1 MRKMGIKIGL
11 CALLVSPF
19 IIPFSA
25 TVSAEE
31 NVGIKAAQDVVN
43 IPDPVLKSYLNG
55 LLGQPSTSDITE
67 AQMDTIPSV
76 TLSNSSLKDLTGL
89 DYAHNLTFLYL
100 SNTEVTDYSLV
111 AKIPSLTNI
120 SISGENLTNDSLPDL
135 NNLVNLNNLSLSSGK
150 LDNSSLTKFNKL
162 PNLTFLK
169 LDSNP
174 SITDIMPLKSLP
186 NLATLFVQFCG
197 INDFRGIDSFPK
209 LLNLSAYGQNV
220 GRTVLINS
228 TIKSTSLN
236 FDEAKQTI
244 FVPFTL
250 MTQRG
255 VNFDGYMFPFTTNT
269 GSSGTYFTLN
279 NTKIDGSR
287 LSIDDKGITVSGITK
302 DYFDTITKMEYNAL
316 YNNPAGTY
324 QTPPSFNSYSVS
336 GGTYDHYFDI
346 DHTLNITSDS
356 TISYTEQTTV
366 TEEQFLT
373 DIHAETDDGTPVTS
387 DFDSVV
393 DLNKP
398 GVYTVTLNAEN
409 AGLKADP
416 KQVTVTILEK
426 PVITANN
433 SVTYTKDTTK
443 TAQQFLTDISAKTS
457 DGSAV
462 TSNFDSEVDL
472 TQVGTYDVTLN
483 AVSAD
488 GAEADPVTVLVNVVL
503 GHEPPTPPGPDPDPK
518 PDPKPNPKPDSN
530 NPAINDDNNDGF
542 ILSEDSNDPPNN
554 QNKSSEKPALPKTGD
569 SSQTTI
575 VLIGIILTGIGVIF
589 FRKRKHS

>member
-19 IIPFSA
+19 IIPFSVH
-25 TVSAEE
+25 VSAEE
-31 NVGIKAAQDVVN
+31 NIGIKAAQDIVN
-43 IPDPVLKSYLNG
+43 IPDPVLKSYLNSQ
-55 LLGQPSTSDITE
+55 LGQPSTSDITE
-67 AQMDTIPSV
+67 AQMDTITNV
-76 TLSNSSLKDLTGL
+76 TISNSSLTDLTGL
-89 DYAHNLTFLYL
+89 DYAHNLTLLHL
-100 SNTEVTDYSLV
+100 SNTGVTDYALV
-111 AKIPSLTNI
+111 AKIPSLTNL
-120 SISGENLTNDSLPDL
+120 SIDGNNLTTDSLPDL
-135 NNLVNLNNLSLSSGK
+135 NGLTNITNLNLSPGK
-150 LDNSSLTKFNKL
+150 LDNSALTKFNKM
-162 PNLTFLK
+162 PNLTYLN

-174 SITDIMPLKSLP
+174 SITDIMPLKSIP

-228 TIKSTSLN
+228 TIKSSSLN
-236 FDEAKQTI
+236 FDEANQTL

-250 MTQRG
+250 MTQRS

-269 GSSGTYFTLN
+269 GASGTYFTLN
-279 NTKIDGSR
+279 DTQINGSR

-302 DYFDTITKMEYNAL
+302 DYFDSITKMEYNAL
-316 YNNPAGTY
+316 YNNPAGSY

-336 GGTYDHYFDI
+336 GGSYDHYFDI

-356 TISYTEQTTV
+356 KISYNEQTTV

-409 AGLKADP
+409 AGLKAAP

-433 SVTYTKDTTK
+433 SITYTKDTTK
-443 TAQQFLTDISAKTS
+443 TAQQFLKDVSAKTS

-472 TQVGTYDVTLN
+472 TQVGTYEVTLN

-488 GAEADPVTVLVNVVL
+488 GVQADPVTVLVNVVL
-503 GHEPPTPPGPDPDPK
+503 GNEPPTPPGPGPDPK
-518 PDPKPNPKPDSN
+518 PDPNT
-530 NPAINDDNNDGF
+530 PAINDNNDELV
-542 ILSEDSNDPPNN
+542 LSEDSNDTPNK
-554 QNKSSEKPALPKTGD
+554 QNKSSDNTTLPNTGD
-569 SSQTTI
+569 SSQTSI
-575 VLIGIILTGIGVIF
+575 VLIGIILIGIGVIF

>member
-1 MRKMGIKIGL
+1 MRKVVTKIGIYT
-11 CALLVSPF
+11 LLIMSF
-19 IIPFSA
+19 TILFSMD
-25 TVSAEE
+25 VSAEE
-31 NVGIKAAQDVVN
+31 KSNVRAAQDIVN

-67 AQMDTIPSV
+67 AQMDTIINV
-76 TLSNSSLKDLTGL
+76 TINNSSLKDLTGL
-89 DYAHNLTFLYL
+89 DYAHNLIFLNL
-100 SNTEVTDYSLV
+100 TNTGVTDYSLV
-111 AKIPSLTNI
+111 TKITSLTNLN
-120 SISGENLTNDSLPDL
+120 ISGDNLTTNSLPNL
-135 NNLVNLNNLSLSSGK
+135 NGLENLNNLTLTSGK
-150 LDNSSLTKFNKL
+150 LDNSTLTKFNKI
-162 PNLTFLK
+162 PNLTFLN

-174 SITDIMPLKSLP
+174 AITNVMPLKSLP
-186 NLATLFVQFCG
+186 NLTTLFIQFCG
-197 INDFRGIDSFPK
+197 VNDFRGIDSFPK
-209 LLNLSAYGQNV
+209 LTNLSAYGQNV
-220 GRTVLINS
+220 GNAVLINS
-228 TIKSTSLN
+228 KIKSSSLN
-236 FDEAKQTI
+236 YNETNQTI

-250 MTQRG
+250 MTERSI
-255 VNFDGYMFPFTTNT
+255 NFDGYLFPFTTNT
-269 GSSGTYFTLN
+269 GSSNTYFTLN
-279 NTKIDGSR
+279 GVQISGDR
-287 LSIDDKGITVSGITK
+287 LSITDTGITVNGITK
-302 DYFDTITKMEYNAL
+302 DYFDSITKMEYNAR
-316 YNNPAGTY
+316 YDNPAGSY
-324 QTPPSFNSYSVS
+324 PTPPNFNRYSVS
-336 GGTYDHYFDI
+336 AGTYDHFFDI
-346 DHTLNITSDS
+346 EHSLTITNDS
-356 TISYTEQTTV
+356 TISYAEQKTV
-366 TEEQFLT
+366 SEEQFLK

-433 SVTYTKDTTK
+433 SITYTKDTTK
-443 TAQQFLTDISAKTS
+443 TAQQFLTDVSAKTS

-503 GHEPPTPPGPDPDPK
+503 GNEPPTPPGPDPDPK
-518 PDPKPNPKPDSN
+518 PDPKPNPN
-530 NPAINDDNNDGF
+530 NPAINDDNNDEPV
-542 ILSEDSNDPPNN
+542 LSEDSSHTPNN

>member
-19 IIPFSA
+19 IIPFSVH
-25 TVSAEE
+25 VSAEE
-31 NVGIKAAQDVVN
+31 NIGIKAAQDIVN
-43 IPDPVLKSYLNG
+43 IPDPVLKSYLNSQ
-55 LLGQPSTSDITE
+55 LGQPSTSDITE
-67 AQMDTIPSV
+67 AQMDTITNV
-76 TLSNSSLKDLTGL
+76 TISNSSLTDLTGL
-89 DYAHNLTFLYL
+89 DYAHNLTLLHL
-100 SNTEVTDYSLV
+100 SNTGVTDYALV
-111 AKIPSLTNI
+111 ANIPSLTNL
-120 SISGENLTNDSLPDL
+120 SIDGNNLTTDSLPDL
-135 NNLVNLNNLSLSSGK
+135 NGLTNITNLNLSPGK
-150 LDNSSLTKFNKL
+150 LDNSALSKFNKM
-162 PNLTFLK
+162 PNLTYLN
-169 LDSNP
+169 LDSNS
-174 SITDIMPLKSLP
+174 SITDIMPLKSIP

-197 INDFRGIDSFPK
+197 IYDFRGIDSFPK

-228 TIKSTSLN
+228 TIKSSSLN
-236 FDEAKQTI
+236 FDEANQTL

-250 MTQRG
+250 MTQRS

-269 GSSGTYFTLN
+269 GASGTYFTLN
-279 NTKIDGSR
+279 DTQINGSR

-302 DYFDTITKMEYNAL
+302 DYFDSITKMEYNAL
-316 YNNPAGTY
+316 YNNPAGSY

-336 GGTYDHYFDI
+336 GGSYDHYFDI

-356 TISYTEQTTV
+356 KISYNEQTTV

-409 AGLKADP
+409 AGLKAAP

-433 SVTYTKDTTK
+433 SITYTKDTTK
-443 TAQQFLTDISAKTS
+443 TAQQFLKDVSAKTS

-472 TQVGTYDVTLN
+472 TQVGTYEVTLN

-488 GAEADPVTVLVNVVL
+488 GVQADPVTVLVNVVL
-503 GHEPPTPPGPDPDPK
+503 GNEPPTPPGPGPDPK
-518 PDPKPNPKPDSN
+518 PDPNT
-530 NPAINDDNNDGF
+530 PAINDNNDELV
-542 ILSEDSNDPPNN
+542 LSEDSNDAPNK
-554 QNKSSEKPALPKTGD
+554 QNKSSDNTTLPNTGD
-569 SSQTTI
+569 SSQTSI
-575 VLIGIILTGIGVIF
+575 VLIGIILIGIGVIF

>member
-19 IIPFSA
+19 IIPFSVH
-25 TVSAEE
+25 VSAEE
-31 NVGIKAAQDVVN
+31 NISIKAAQDIVN
-43 IPDPVLKSYLNG
+43 IPDPVLKSYLNSQ
-55 LLGQPSTSDITE
+55 LGQPSTSDITE
-67 AQMDTIPSV
+67 AQMDTITNV
-76 TLSNSSLKDLTGL
+76 TISNSSLTDLTGL
-89 DYAHNLTFLYL
+89 DYAHNLTLLHL
-100 SNTEVTDYSLV
+100 SNTGVIDYALV
-111 AKIPSLTNI
+111 ANIPSLTNL
-120 SISGENLTNDSLPDL
+120 SIDGNNLTTDSLPDL
-135 NNLVNLNNLSLSSGK
+135 NGLTNITNLNLSPGK
-150 LDNSSLTKFNKL
+150 LDNSALSKFNKM
-162 PNLTFLK
+162 PNLTYLN

-174 SITDIMPLKSLP
+174 SITDIMPLKSIP

-228 TIKSTSLN
+228 TIKSSSLN
-236 FDEAKQTI
+236 FDEANQTL

-250 MTQRG
+250 MTQRS

-269 GSSGTYFTLN
+269 GASGTYFTLN
-279 NTKIDGSR
+279 DTQINGSR

-302 DYFDTITKMEYNAL
+302 DYFDSITKMEYNAL
-316 YNNPAGTY
+316 YNNPAGSY

-336 GGTYDHYFDI
+336 GGSYDHYFDI

-356 TISYTEQTTV
+356 KISYNEQTTV

-409 AGLKADP
+409 AGLKAAP

-433 SVTYTKDTTK
+433 SITYTKDTTK
-443 TAQQFLTDISAKTS
+443 TAQQFLKDVSAKTS

-472 TQVGTYDVTLN
+472 TQVGTYEVTLN

-488 GAEADPVTVLVNVVL
+488 GVQADPVTVLVNVVL
-503 GHEPPTPPGPDPDPK
+503 GNEPPTPPGPGPDPK
-518 PDPKPNPKPDSN
+518 PDPNT
-530 NPAINDDNNDGF
+530 PAINDNNDELV
-542 ILSEDSNDPPNN
+542 LSEDSNDTPNK
-554 QNKSSEKPALPKTGD
+554 QNKSSDNTTLPNTGD
-569 SSQTTI
+569 SSQTSI
-575 VLIGIILTGIGVIF
+575 VLIGIILIGIGVIF

>member
-19 IIPFSA
+19 IIPFSVH
-25 TVSAEE
+25 VSAEE
-31 NVGIKAAQDVVN
+31 NIGIKAAQDIVN
-43 IPDPVLKSYLNG
+43 IPDPVLKSYLNSQ
-55 LLGQPSTSDITE
+55 LGQPSTSDITE
-67 AQMDTIPSV
+67 AQMDTITNV
-76 TLSNSSLKDLTGL
+76 TISNSSLTDLTGL
-89 DYAHNLTFLYL
+89 DYAHNLTLLHL
-100 SNTEVTDYSLV
+100 SNTGVTDYALV
-111 AKIPSLTNI
+111 ANIPSLTNL
-120 SISGENLTNDSLPDL
+120 SIDGNNLTTDSLPDL
-135 NNLVNLNNLSLSSGK
+135 NGLTNITNLNLSPGK
-150 LDNSSLTKFNKL
+150 LDNSALSKFNKM
-162 PNLTFLK
+162 PNLTYLN
-169 LDSNP
+169 LDSNS
-174 SITDIMPLKSLP
+174 SITDIMPLKSIP

-197 INDFRGIDSFPK
+197 IYDFRGIDSFPK

-228 TIKSTSLN
+228 TIKSSSLN
-236 FDEAKQTI
+236 FDEANQTL

-250 MTQRG
+250 MTQRS

-269 GSSGTYFTLN
+269 GASGTYFTLN
-279 NTKIDGSR
+279 DTQINGSR

-302 DYFDTITKMEYNAL
+302 DYFDSITKMEYNAL
-316 YNNPAGTY
+316 YNNPAGSY

-336 GGTYDHYFDI
+336 GGSYDHYFDI

-356 TISYTEQTTV
+356 KISYNEQTTV

-387 DFDSVV
+387 DFDSIV

-409 AGLKADP
+409 AGLKAAP

-433 SVTYTKDTTK
+433 SITYTKDTTK
-443 TAQQFLTDISAKTS
+443 TAQQFLKDVSAKTS

-472 TQVGTYDVTLN
+472 TQVGTYEVTLN

-488 GAEADPVTVLVNVVL
+488 GVQADPVTVLVNVVL
-503 GHEPPTPPGPDPDPK
+503 GNEPPTPPGPGPDPK
-518 PDPKPNPKPDSN
+518 PDPNT
-530 NPAINDDNNDGF
+530 PAINDNNDELV
-542 ILSEDSNDPPNN
+542 LSEDSNDTPNK
-554 QNKSSEKPALPKTGD
+554 QNKSSDNTTLPNTGD
-569 SSQTTI
+569 SSQTSI
-575 VLIGIILTGIGVIF
+575 VLIGIILIGIGVIF

>member
-25 TVSAEE
+25 NVSAEE
-31 NVGIKAAQDVVN
+31 NIGIKAAQDIVN
-43 IPDPVLKSYLNG
+43 IPDPVLKSYLNSQ
-55 LLGQPSTSDITE
+55 LGQPSTSDITE
-67 AQMDTIPSV
+67 AQMDTITNV
-76 TLSNSSLKDLTGL
+76 TISNSSLTDLTGL
-89 DYAHNLTFLYL
+89 DYAHNLTLLHL
-100 SNTEVTDYSLV
+100 SNTGVTDYALV
-111 AKIPSLTNI
+111 AKIPSLTNL
-120 SISGENLTNDSLPDL
+120 SIDGNNLTTDSLPDL
-135 NNLVNLNNLSLSSGK
+135 NGLTNITNLNLSPGK
-150 LDNSSLTKFNKL
+150 LDNSALTKFNKM
-162 PNLTFLK
+162 PNLTYLN

-174 SITDIMPLKSLP
+174 SITDIMPLKSIP
-186 NLATLFVQFCG
+186 KLATLFVQFCG

-228 TIKSTSLN
+228 TIKSSSLN
-236 FDEAKQTI
+236 FDEANQTL

-250 MTQRG
+250 MTQRS
-255 VNFDGYMFPFTTNT
+255 VNFDGYMFPFTTNA

-279 NTKIDGSR
+279 NTKIDCSR
-287 LSIDDKGITVSGITK
+287 LSINDKGITVSGITK
-302 DYFDTITKMEYNAL
+302 DYFDSITKMEYNAL
-316 YNNPAGTY
+316 YNNPAGSY
-324 QTPPSFNSYSVS
+324 QTPPGFNSYSVS
-336 GGTYDHYFDI
+336 GGSYDHYFDI

-366 TEEQFLT
+366 TEEQFLI

-409 AGLKADP
+409 AGLKAAP

-433 SVTYTKDTTK
+433 SITYTKDTTK
-443 TAQQFLTDISAKTS
+443 TAQQFLKDISAKTS

-472 TQVGTYDVTLN
+472 TQVGTYEVTLN
-483 AVSAD
+483 AVSSD
-488 GAEADPVTVLVNVVL
+488 GVEADPVTVLVNVVL
-503 GHEPPTPPGPDPDPK
+503 GNEPPTPPGPGPDPN
-518 PDPKPNPKPDSN
+518 PDPNT
-530 NPAINDDNNDGF
+530 PAINDDNNDNLV
-542 ILSEDSNDPPNN
+542 LSEDSNDTPNN
-554 QNKSSEKPALPKTGD
+554 QNKASEKPALPNTGD